1 MITTLTLFALV
12 LVTGGLVVWPVI
24 QGVRRPWA
32 LDVPSGEE
40 EALRQEQTAAL
51 EALRDLAL
59 DFRLGNLA
67 EEDYRALAGPLQQR
81 ARRTLAFQAA
91 RQAAPTPATPVSPAS
106 LDEALEAEI
115 LALRRAPERRSKPEA
130 NGAVRFCPTCGTRV
144 SSSFRFCAACGTLL
158 PIQNEQEV
166 AEPARDTSAAL
177 TVASAPSEQ
186 LSLPRPAD
194 PTPEAVTN
202 TDTQTGSRR
211 WLWWVGA
218 LVAAVWVVGIVWFY
232 TSSRADQETQIPVA
246 DLPGVAI
253 RHISSV
259 GGQYFAGE
267 GNGLH
272 LSEDGRSWS
281 NSSFTAP
288 VRTVVGLGTAGQLLL
303 VSDGQGLWRSQ
314 DNGQTWLPHT
324 TTPAELALVAAAGH
338 PALPGFLIG
347 ADTRRLY
354 ISEDSGRNWRPMA
367 GDLPGA
373 VRALALGRGVIF
385 AGTSRGVFRS
395 EDGGLSW
402 INMNGSAN
410 GAIAST
416 DVQALVY
423 DDANGIVY
431 AGTAA
436 GLSFMNM
443 SSFGGWGERRL
454 RAQVTALAL
463 EPDNPGVLWVGA
475 VDGRIFRS
483 PDRGVSWR

>member
-24 QGVRRPWA
+24 QGARRPWA

-40 EALRQEQTAAL
+40 EALRQEQAAAL
-51 EALRDLAL
+51 EALRDLAM

-91 RQAAPTPATPVSPAS
+91 RQITPVNASS
-106 LDEALEAEI
+106 LDNTLEAEI
-115 LALRRAPERRSKPEA
+115 LVLRRAPERRSKPEA
-130 NGAVRFCPTCGTRV
+130 NGAVRFCPACGTSV
-144 SSSFRFCAACGTLL
+144 SPNFRFCAACGNPL
-158 PIQNEQEV
+158 PAQPETKAIASQI
-166 AEPARDTSAAL
+166 ALPLTAPA
-177 TVASAPSEQ
+177 APLAPMQ
-186 LSLPRPAD
+186 
-194 PTPEAVTN
+194 PEAEEDPAPAPPAPVQAQEESQPT
-202 TDTQTGSRR
+202 SRR

-246 DLPGVAI
+246 DLPGVAL

-281 NSSFTAP
+281 DSSFTAP
-288 VRTVVGLGTAGQLLL
+288 VRTVVSLDAASQLLL
-303 VSDGQGLWRSQ
+303 VSEGQGLWRSN
-314 DNGQTWLPHT
+314 DNGQTWLPQT
-324 TTPAELALVAAAGH
+324 TTPADLALVAAAGH
-338 PALPGFLIG
+338 SALPGFLIG
-347 ADTRRLY
+347 ADARRLY
-354 ISEDSGRNWRPMA
+354 ISEDGGRNWRPMA
-367 GDLPGA
+367 GELPGS

-402 INMNGSAN
+402 ISMNGSAN

>member
-40 EALRQEQTAAL
+40 EALRQEQVAAL

-91 RQAAPTPATPVSPAS
+91 RQAAPTPAVPANASS
-106 LDEALEAEI
+106 LDAALEAEI

-130 NGAVRFCPTCGTRV
+130 NGAVRFC
-144 SSSFRFCAACGTLL
+144 AACGALL
-158 PIQNEQEV
+158 PTQSGQKVTKSVTDSPAAAPVTAIASVQPATRQEPLPPPV
-166 AEPARDTSAAL
+166 PAAQ
-177 TVASAPSEQ
+177 SETEVQ
-186 LSLPRPAD
+186 P
-194 PTPEAVTN
+194 
-202 TDTQTGSRR
+202 GSRR

-232 TSSRADQETQIPVA
+232 ISSRAGQETQIPVA

-253 RHISSV
+253 RHISSI

-267 GNGLH
+267 RNGLH

-281 NSSFTAP
+281 DSSFTAP
-288 VRTVVGLGTAGQLLL
+288 VRTVVGLGAAGQLLL

-314 DNGQTWLPHT
+314 DNGQTWLPQT
-324 TTPAELALVAAAGH
+324 TTPADLALVAAAGH

-354 ISEDSGRNWRPMA
+354 ISEDGGQNWRPMA
-367 GDLPGA
+367 GELPGG

-385 AGTSRGVFRS
+385 AGVSRGVFRS

-423 DDANGIVY
+423 DDTNGIVY
-431 AGTAA
+431 AGTVA

-475 VDGRIFRS
+475 ADGRIFRS
-483 PDRGVSWR
+483 PNRGVSWR